1 MEIEGKMRFQGI
13 DQGLTHLLGKGE
25 RVDLAQH
32 LLMVEP
38 PLRHYWV
45 MDCGYIISWASAL
58 VYPDTRLS

>member
-25 RVDLAQH
+25 GVDLAQH

-38 PLRHYWV
+38 PLRHY
-45 MDCGYIISWASAL
+45 
-58 VYPDTRLS
+58 